1 MRKSVPSNAA
11 VMLRFTRV
19 VALPDPKIV
28 IFPAESILSYGWI
41 AGYVETYGADKR
53 REFCGRILKNF
64 VILSSSFRD
73 GHVQYVLSSER

>member
-28 IFPAESILSYGWI
+28 IFPAESILLYGWI
-41 AGYVETYGADKR
+41 AAYVEKYGADKR
-53 REFCGRILKNF
+53 E
-64 VILSSSFRD
+64 D
-73 GHVQYVLSSER
+73 